1 MPPGP
6 LPSAGPLAGLKVLD
20 FSAVLSGPLTAATL
34 ADQGAEVIKVE
45 TPEGDTTRLIG
56 PTRGSGMSAM
66 FIASNRGKRC
76 VALDLKQAAGR
87 EVALA
92 LLRQADVLVEN
103 MRPGVMERL
112 GLGPARALELNPRL
126 IYLSITGHGP
136 DGPDAGARVYDG
148 VIQARSGLCAS
159 TPHPQTGEP
168 MLLPAAVFD
177 KVTALSAAQ
186 AVTSALYARERD
198 GRGRH
203 VQVAMID
210 AAVAFQWPDAMYN
223 HVFLDDA
230 PAPMPEFLQG
240 HAPWQARDGHLVTQT
255 AQQAE
260 FNALCRALG
269 RDDMTEDPRF
279 ASARERARHMREV
292 RAQLGP
298 LMAALDLDELV
309 SLLERSGVP
318 VGRVNRREE
327 VVGDPQVRHNRLLR
341 AADAGVRDLAQQAS
355 AARGCR
361 AAWRASALKPPTRA
375 RRVGWAST
383 PCRCCANWATR
394 RSESTRCC
402 RPRRRCRPAPERPAA
417 YPLRK
422 MKL

>member
-6 LPSAGPLAGLKVLD
+6 LPGTGPLAGLKVLD

-298 LMAALDLDELV
+298 LMAALGLDELV

-341 AADAGVRDLAQQAS
+341 EVAHPGIGRARLPRGVARFGAEAADPGPAGRLGEHTVQVLRELGYAQERIDALLQAK
-355 AARGCR
+355 AALQAG
-361 AAWRASALKPPTRA
+361 A
-375 RRVGWAST
+375 
-383 PCRCCANWATR
+383 
-394 RSESTRCC
+394 
-402 RPRRRCRPAPERPAA
+402 
-417 YPLRK
+417 
-422 MKL
+422 

>member
-1 MPPGP
+1 MHPGP

-76 VALDLKQAAGR
+76 VALDLKQSAGR

-230 PAPMPEFLQG
+230 PPPMPEFLQG

-255 AQQAE
+255 AQQSE

-298 LMAALDLDELV
+298 LMAALGLDELV

-341 AADAGVRDLAQQAS
+341 EVAHPGMGRARLPRGVARFGPEAADPGPAGRLGEHTVQVLRELGYAQERIDALLQAK
-355 AARGCR
+355 AALQ
-361 AAWRASALKPPTRA
+361 AA
-375 RRVGWAST
+375 
-383 PCRCCANWATR
+383 
-394 RSESTRCC
+394 
-402 RPRRRCRPAPERPAA
+402 
-417 YPLRK
+417 
-422 MKL
+422 